1 MIAFPRVVRLVNR
14 PRPKL
19 CYNYSMY
26 GRPVTQA
33 ERLNMRLP
41 PDLKRRL
48 DRLAVTR
55 DLEVRLL
62 SIVASKALECGLEV
76 LEARRAELDSE

>member
-1 MIAFPRVVRLVNR
+1 
-14 PRPKL
+14 
-19 CYNYSMY
+19 MY

-55 DLEVRLL
+55 DFKPRPL
-62 SIVASKALECGLEV
+62 SIVARKALECGLEV
-76 LEARRAELDSE
+76 LEARRAELDGE

>member
-1 MIAFPRVVRLVNR
+1 MGYKFVNR
-14 PRPKL
+14 PRPCL
-19 CYNYSMY
+19 CYTYSMY

-55 DLEVRLL
+55 DFEVRPL
-62 SIVASKALECGLEV
+62 SIVARKALECGLQA
-76 LEARRAELDSE
+76 LEAQRAVLDSE

>member
-1 MIAFPRVVRLVNR
+1 
-14 PRPKL
+14 
-19 CYNYSMY
+19 MY

-55 DLEVRLL
+55 DFEVRPL
-62 SIVASKALECGLEV
+62 SIVARKALECGLQI

>member
-1 MIAFPRVVRLVNR
+1 
-14 PRPKL
+14 
-19 CYNYSMY
+19 MY

-55 DLEVRLL
+55 DFETRPL
-62 SIVASKALECGLEV
+62 SLVAREALARGLDV
-76 LEARRAELDSE
+76 LEAERAELDSE

>member
-1 MIAFPRVVRLVNR
+1 
-14 PRPKL
+14 
-19 CYNYSMY
+19 MY

-55 DLEVRLL
+55 DFEVRPL
-62 SIVASKALECGLEV
+62 SIVARKALECGLEV
-76 LEARRAELDSE
+76 LEARRAELDSKIKIATAGGDVGCQTRA

>member
-1 MIAFPRVVRLVNR
+1 MLLLSLSALCSHARL
-14 PRPKL
+14 
-19 CYNYSMY
+19 
-26 GRPVTQA
+26 VTQA

-55 DLEVRLL
+55 DFEVRPL
-62 SIVASKALECGLEV
+62 SIVARKALECGLEI
-76 LEARRAELDSE
+76 LEAQRAELDSE

>member
-1 MIAFPRVVRLVNR
+1 
-14 PRPKL
+14 
-19 CYNYSMY
+19 MY

-48 DRLAVTR
+48 DRLAVTH
-55 DLEVRLL
+55 DFEMQPL
-62 SIVASKALECGLEV
+62 SLVAREALARGLDV
-76 LEARRAELDSE
+76 LEAERTELDSE

>member
-1 MIAFPRVVRLVNR
+1 
-14 PRPKL
+14 
-19 CYNYSMY
+19 MY

-55 DLEVRLL
+55 DFEMQPL
-62 SIVASKALECGLEV
+62 SLVAREALARGLDV
-76 LEARRAELDSE
+76 LEAERTELDSE

>member
-1 MIAFPRVVRLVNR
+1 MHFFAGYRFVNR
-14 PRPKL
+14 PRPDL
-19 CYNYSMY
+19 CYTCGMY

-33 ERLNMRLP
+33 ERLNVRLP

-55 DLEVRLL
+55 DFETRPL
-62 SIVASKALECGLEV
+62 SIVAREALECGLQV
-76 LEARRAELDSE
+76 MEAERAGLDFE

>member
-1 MIAFPRVVRLVNR
+1 M
-14 PRPKL
+14 
-19 CYNYSMY
+19 
-26 GRPVTQA
+26 TQA

-41 PDLKRRL
+41 PELKRRL

-55 DLEVRLL
+55 DFEVQSL
-62 SIVASKALECGLEV
+62 SIVARKALECGLEV

>member
-1 MIAFPRVVRLVNR
+1 
-14 PRPKL
+14 
-19 CYNYSMY
+19 MY
-26 GRPVTQA
+26 GRPVTQT

-55 DLEVRLL
+55 DFEVRSPLDNAAL
-62 SIVASKALECGLEV
+62 RFCRPACKASIEKNAIFS
-76 LEARRAELDSE
+76 RRLQKFTLR

>member
-1 MIAFPRVVRLVNR
+1 
-14 PRPKL
+14 
-19 CYNYSMY
+19 MY

-48 DRLAVTR
+48 GRLAVTTDFEMR
-55 DLEVRLL
+55 PLSLVAREALL
-62 SIVASKALECGLEV
+62 RGLDV
-76 LEARRAELDSE
+76 LEAERLDSEDKYKGMSAIGTKRTF